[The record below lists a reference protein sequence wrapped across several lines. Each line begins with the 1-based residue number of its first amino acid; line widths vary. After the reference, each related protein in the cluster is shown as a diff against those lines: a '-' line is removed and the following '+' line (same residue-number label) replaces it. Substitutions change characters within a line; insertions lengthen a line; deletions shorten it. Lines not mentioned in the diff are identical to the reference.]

1 MPGYITARVSKKMSS
16 IGNRVSSGIL
26 TAVLTIALTANS
38 TIPAFAQT
46 QATLNNIEMLDK
58 QIADKEIEL
67 LRLNSDFRSH
77 YTARDKN
84 KQRRMKFYDFAAGA
98 VANAGDITLMSQF
111 WKYQKKPGEGLN
123 HRGRLQAGVV
133 TVLVAYSLL
142 GTLYAAEGAGDLITD
157 YKSKRKHFDAKS
169 MRERVVALR
178 DEIDKLLSERSTA
191 VGQVVN
197 LDSSDKQYLS
207 AEENVLKD
215 FRDLGL
221 VEFSKLY
228 IDSRKRHSA
237 RDITTIGTLAVCATG
252 IFPGAFGVLNGIKHT
267 NPKQIGGGGIGFLI
281 SGATLTAAP
290 VLIHGGAAITAKVAG
305 ERLSKQLGEVQCKTT
320 DKLAEDTKLLTQIL
334 NAKAQEN
341 NIQPRTE
348 TYQVMGKLL
357 EDRSEF
363 LKKEK
368 KDQKREMIESFISY
382 AAKGGPQIAFGT
394 CVTRAG
400 YRYNR
405 NPYKLFKGV
414 AQGATANEASWAIWM
429 LDTVQ
434 KQTRN
439 EIKNYK
445 EAHAT
450 VQPAF
455 SQTNEELKKLEASI
469 GH

>member
-1 MPGYITARVSKKMSS
+1 MSS
-16 IGNRVSSGIL
+16 IVNQISSGIL
-26 TAVLTIALTANS
+26 TAALVTSLTLNS
-38 TIPAFAQT
+38 SIPAFAQT
-46 QATLNNIEMLDK
+46 QITLSSIEMLDK

-84 KQRRMKFYDFAAGA
+84 KQRRMKAYDFAAGA
-98 VANAGDITLMSQF
+98 VANAGDIVLMSQF

-157 YKSKRKHFDAKS
+157 YKAKRKHFDAKS
-169 MRERVVALR
+169 MREKVVALR
-178 DEIDKLLSERSTA
+178 DEIDKLLSERSSA
-191 VGQVVN
+191 VGQVAN
-197 LDSSDKQYLS
+197 LESSDKQYLA

-221 VEFSKLY
+221 LEFSKLY
-228 IDSRKRHSA
+228 VDSRKRHSA

-281 SGATLTAAP
+281 SGATLTGAP
-290 VLIHGGAAITAKVAG
+290 VLIHGGAAITGKVAG
-305 ERLSKQLGEVQCKTT
+305 NRLSKQLGEIQCKTT
-320 DKLAEDTKLLTQIL
+320 EKLAEDTKQLTQIL
-334 NAKAQEN
+334 NARVQEN
-341 NIQPRTE
+341 NGQPRTE

-357 EDRSEF
+357 EDRSTF

-382 AAKGGPQIAFGT
+382 AARGGPQIAFGT
-394 CVTRAG
+394 CVARAG

-455 SQTNEELKKLEASI
+455 SQTNEEMKKLEASI